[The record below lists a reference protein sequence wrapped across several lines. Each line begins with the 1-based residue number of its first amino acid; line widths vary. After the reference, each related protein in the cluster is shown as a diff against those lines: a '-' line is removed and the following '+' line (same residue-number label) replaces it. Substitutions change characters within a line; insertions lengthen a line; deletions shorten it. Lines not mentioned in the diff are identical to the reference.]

1 MVIPAWARMAHRALE
16 ERISTPSGD
25 DRPPRAASGT
35 APPDGQP
42 AAPPQAKPPATAATR
57 GARLQP
63 IDPARGRSHLYFKRF
78 LGFLAIAF
86 PFLLLFGRMAFDGI
100 GLENSISDY
109 YYTSMK
115 NVLVGGLVALAIL
128 LICYRYARVDDVAST
143 LAGLCA
149 IGVAIFP
156 TAPQGHH
163 SQRVAVTGNA
173 HYVFAASFFLIL
185 AFYAIFI
192 FTEPFAPLPRFRR
205 FMWRVLLRHFGVTA
219 PRAPA
224 HAATRRKRQRN
235 EVYLVCGGV
244 IIACIVLL
252 LIPRIFSID
261 LPQAL
266 HYVFWLETLA
276 VCAFGFAWVVKGEV
290 LLTDQED
297 PEPDLIQQVAGTV
310 RARLA
315 LGKRPGG

>member
-1 MVIPAWARMAHRALE
+1 M
-16 ERISTPSGD
+16 STPSGD
-25 DRPPRAASGT
+25 DLPPRAASGT
-35 APPDGQP
+35 ARSDGKP
-42 AAPPQAKPPATAATR
+42 AEALAAAQAH
-57 GARLQP
+57 GARVRP
-63 IDPARGRSHLYFKRF
+63 IDPAHGRSHLYFKRF

-86 PFLLLFGRMAFDGI
+86 PFLLLLGRMLFDGF
-100 GLENSISDY
+100 GMENSISDY

-156 TAPQGHH
+156 TSPAGEH
-163 SQRVAVTGNA
+163 SQRATVTGYA
-173 HYVFAASFFLIL
+173 HYAFAATFFLIL
-185 AFYAIFI
+185 AFYSIFI
-192 FTEPFAPLPRFRR
+192 FTEPFAPFPRFRR
-205 FMWRVLLRHFGVTA
+205 FMWRVLLRHFGVVA

-235 EVYLVCGGV
+235 DVYLACGGV
-244 IIACIVLL
+244 ILGCIVLL
-252 LIPRIFSID
+252 LIPREFSFIK
-261 LPQAL
+261 LPPEVP
-266 HYVFWLETLA
+266 YVFWLETLA

-297 PEPDLIQQVAGTV
+297 PEPDLIQQVAGNV
-310 RARLA
+310 RARLT
-315 LGKRPGG
+315 LGKR